1 MEKGIKPEIEI
12 FDAGMLGITDY
23 FVKKGHLPILFAAL
37 ALGGHVRVGME
48 DNVVFGVDEDGKKV
62 MATNHM
68 LVERGRAYCVWHVGR
83 QHLWRFFCSAYAVI
97 MAKKS
102 RLFTMLIALR
112 RLLQYTKATIRRA
125 GWLCHVKER
134 KTTNQGGG
142 TMDIKQKHLLFPGSG
157 ALTAF
162 ACQFILFQLTES
174 LVNDRAAA
182 LLGVETVNAVYSA
195 GLFSTASGYLLF
207 AFMSWRIGSA
217 ARKVLLACMGVA
229 YLCSSTCMART
240 AQPPVF
246 VACALAGLLSAGY
259 LGGLTHWIL
268 AAALRDGRYTGRA
281 TGAAIAAGIGLQYLV
296 QSLLPMPAALA
307 VWLAAAVFIVA
318 FGYRCSRGDCFS
330 APPSARSGPEPLLRR
345 RLFVLIAAVI
355 LMSMIISLDDTI
367 CVTFHAQGSV
377 NLYGAPR
384 LFYAGSVLLA
394 GFLADRRGRAYLP
407 LATVCVVLISGF
419 TFAFLSRP
427 DTYWI
432 NACLLYTYSGFYVE
446 FFTVMF
452 LAAAPRSGCPEL
464 WAGMG
469 RITRSYTLAIV
480 TVPFI
485 RLFDAFGVVPMMVL
499 STVFS
504 MGCLVLFFTSGML
517 SPARTGETPP
527 SDFRSLEG
535 FAQKHHLTPRETDVL
550 ERLLTTDDDLQEIA
564 DSLYISRRMVQRYV
578 SSIYE
583 KTETK
588 TRIGLFRNYMDFT
601 TD

>member
-1 MEKGIKPEIEI
+1 MDIQPK
-12 FDAGMLGITDY
+12 
-23 FVKKGHLPILFAAL
+23 
-37 ALGGHVRVGME
+37 
-48 DNVVFGVDEDGKKV
+48 
-62 MATNHM
+62 
-68 LVERGRAYCVWHVGR
+68 
-83 QHLWRFFCSAYAVI
+83 
-97 MAKKS
+97 
-102 RLFTMLIALR
+102 
-112 RLLQYTKATIRRA
+112 RLLSPAA
-125 GWLCHVKER
+125 GAW
-134 KTTNQGGG
+134 
-142 TMDIKQKHLLFPGSG
+142 MM
-157 ALTAF
+157 F
-162 ACQFILFQLTES
+162 ACQFLLFQLTES

-182 LLGVETVNAVYSA
+182 LLGAETVNAVYSA

-207 AFMSWRIGSA
+207 ALLFRRMGSA
-217 ARKVLLACMGVA
+217 ARRVLLVCMGAV
-229 YLCSSTCMART
+229 YLLSSVCMSGA

-246 VACALAGLLSAGY
+246 VACALAALLSAGY
-259 LGGLTHWIL
+259 LGGMAHLIL
-268 AAALRDGRYTGRA
+268 ASVLQDGRYTGRA
-281 TGAAIAAGIGLQYLV
+281 TSAAIAAGIGLQYLL
-296 QSLLPMPAALA
+296 QGLLPTPAAL
-307 VWLAAAVFIVA
+307 VIWLAAAA
-318 FGYRCSRGDCFS
+318 FTVYFGCRCSHSVPFS
-330 APPSARSGPEPLLRR
+330 AAPPARGGPDPLLRR
-345 RLFVLIAAVI
+345 RLLVLIAAVL

-377 NLYGAPR
+377 DLYGAPR

-394 GFLADRRGRAYLP
+394 GFLTDRKGRAYLP
-407 LATVCVVLISGF
+407 LATVCVVLISGV

-452 LAAAPRSGCPEL
+452 LAAAPKSGCPEL

-485 RLFDAFGVVPMMVL
+485 WLFDAFGVVPMMVL

-517 SPARTGETPP
+517 SPVRSGDTLP

-535 FAQKHHLTPRETDVL
+535 FAQKHHLTPRETEVL

-601 TD
+601 AD